1 MADHAQYLTLGLDRE
16 VFGIDIRNVREILD
30 MRPISRLPHAPPFL
44 VGIIDVR
51 GDSYPIVDLRTKLG
65 LPAIPATPATRIII
79 LDVSIKGR
87 TVGVGF
93 VADRVF
99 EVTGLDDDALSAPPD
114 VGGDWQSTY
123 IAGIGRKES
132 GFVVVFDLERL
143 MEATDL
149 SHVARTSEA
158 RGPNATAAKAA

>member
-51 GDSYPIVDLRTKLG
+51 GTSYPIVDLRTKLG
-65 LPAIPATPATRIII
+65 LPAVPATPATRIII

-87 TVGVGF
+87 TTGVGF
-93 VADRVF
+93 VADCVF
-99 EVTGLDDDALSAPPD
+99 EVTGLDDDAMSAAPD

-123 IAGIGRKES
+123 IAGIGRKED

-149 SHVARTSEA
+149 SHVAITA
-158 RGPNATAAKAA
+158 APAAAKAA